1 MKSFTVT
8 PNEAGQ
14 RLDKLL
20 SKYMDTAPKS
30 FFYKMLRKKNITL
43 NGKKA
48 EGSEKVAE
56 GDEIRLF
63 LSDETIEGFQSE
75 KRRVNN
81 GENKL
86 STSSSE
92 NAENASGSQ
101 VVPLL
106 KEHEIVFEGKHL
118 LIVNKPAG
126 ELSQKAKKEDISI
139 NERVVEYL
147 KVTQKIGLDSFTPGV
162 CNRLDRNTTGLVL
175 AGKSL
180 AGLQETAELLKQRT
194 LHKYYLCIVAGKADK
209 PRHLTGYL
217 KKNEETNMVNVVSV
231 EEFKKQNLNLKEYD
245 RIETELIPLL
255 TTGGSTLVAI
265 QLITGKTHQIRA
277 HLASIGLP
285 LLGDT
290 KYGSE
295 SSNRNNSTA
304 VEKINNNGKNIANSK
319 GVNSN
324 NKISTSVEK
333 INDTSKIVTGTEK
346 LTKDSKQAASVERLN
361 SINKALNLRYQLLH
375 AYLLQFPKLSGALS
389 EVSEK
394 IITVDPPTKFARA
407 AEELFGKEE
416 YRHAIME
423 FQRSSRFRTGGT
435 H

>member
-1 MKSFTVT
+1 MKSFLVSQ
-8 PNEAGQ
+8 NEAGQ

-48 EGSEKVAE
+48 EGSEKVTE

-63 LSDETIEGFQSE
+63 LSDETIECFQSGKKSPGGQSKSAGTE
-75 KRRVNN
+75 KDAV
-81 GENKL
+81 L
-86 STSSSE
+86 
-92 NAENASGSQ
+92 Q
-101 VVPLL
+101 QIPLL
-106 KEHEIVFEGKHL
+106 KENEIVFEGKHL

-139 NERVVEYL
+139 NERIVEYL

-217 KKNEETNMVNVVSV
+217 KKNTETNTVAVVSA
-231 EEFKKQNLNLKEYD
+231 EEFKKQNLNPKEYD

-255 TTGGSTLVAI
+255 TNGGSTLAAI

-290 KYGSE
+290 KYGTE
-295 SSNRNNSTA
+295 A
-304 VEKINNNGKNIANSK
+304 
-319 GVNSN
+319 N
-324 NKISTSVEK
+324 NKQS
-333 INDTSKIVTGTEK
+333 
-346 LTKDSKQAASVERLN
+346 ASVDKLN
-361 SINKALNLRYQLLH
+361 SINRALHLRYQLLH
-375 AYLLQFPKLSGALS
+375 AYLLQFPTLTGALS

-394 IITVDPPTKFARA
+394 IITVEPTAKFAKA

-423 FQRSSRFRTGGT
+423 FKRSSRFCIGGT
-435 H
+435 D

>member
-1 MKSFTVT
+1 MKSFLVSQ
-8 PNEAGQ
+8 NEAGQ

-63 LSDETIEGFQSE
+63 LADETIESFQSE
-75 KRRVNN
+75 KRK
-81 GENKL
+81 GGK
-86 STSSSE
+86 T
-92 NAENASGSQ
+92 AEPSPDAGQ
-101 VVPLL
+101 KKAIPLL
-106 KEHEIVFEGKHL
+106 KEQEIVFEGKHL

-147 KVTQKIGLDSFTPGV
+147 RVTGKIGLDSFTPGV

-180 AGLQETAELLKQRT
+180 AGLQETAELLKQRS

-217 KKNEETNMVNVVSV
+217 KKNTETNTVHVVS
-231 EEFKKQNLNLKEYD
+231 EELFQKQKLNPKEYD
-245 RIETELIPLL
+245 RIETELIPLH
-255 TTGGSTLVAI
+255 TNGGSTLAAI

-290 KYGSE
+290 KYG
-295 SSNRNNSTA
+295 T
-304 VEKINNNGKNIANSK
+304 EKENTN
-319 GVNSN
+319 
-324 NKISTSVEK
+324 STSVERL
-333 INDTSKIVTGTEK
+333 TG
-346 LTKDSKQAASVERLN
+346 
-361 SINKALNLRYQLLH
+361 INKALHLRYQLLH
-375 AYLLQFPKLSGALS
+375 AYLLQFPKLTGALS

-394 IITVDPPTKFARA
+394 IITVDPPVKFARA

-423 FQRSSRFRTGGT
+423 FKRSSRFRSGGT
-435 H
+435 D

>member
-1 MKSFTVT
+1 MKSFLVSQ
-8 PNEAGQ
+8 NEAGQ

-20 SKYMDTAPKS
+20 SKYMDMAPKS

-75 KRRVNN
+75 KRREGTRDHCQESGTATESS
-81 GENKL
+81 GEKP
-86 STSSSE
+86 
-92 NAENASGSQ
+92 A
-101 VVPLL
+101 VPVLR
-106 KEHEIVFEGKHL
+106 EQEIVYEGKHL

-139 NERVVEYL
+139 NERIVEYL
-147 KVTQKIGLDSFTPGV
+147 KVTQNIGLDSFTPGV
-162 CNRLDRNTTGLVL
+162 CNRLDRNTTGLII

-180 AGLQETAELLKQRT
+180 AGLQEAAELLKKRT

-209 PRHLTGYL
+209 PRHLSGYL
-217 KKNEETNMVNVVSV
+217 KKNEESNTVHVVSV
-231 EEFKKQNLNLKEYD
+231 EEFQKQKLNPREYD
-245 RIETELIPLL
+245 RIETKLIPLI
-255 TTGGSTLVAI
+255 TNGGSTLLAI

-290 KYGSE
+290 KYGAE
-295 SSNRNNSTA
+295 NKNKNSAT
-304 VEKINNNGKNIANSK
+304 VERINN
-319 GVNSN
+319 
-324 NKISTSVEK
+324 
-333 INDTSKIVTGTEK
+333 
-346 LTKDSKQAASVERLN
+346 LN
-361 SINKALNLRYQLLH
+361 RTLQLRYQLLH
-375 AYLLQFPKLSGALS
+375 AYLLQFPKLSGVLS
-389 EVSEK
+389 EVSEN
-394 IITVDPPTKFARA
+394 IITVEPPAKFAKV

-416 YRHAIME
+416 YKHAIME
-423 FQRSSRFRTGGT
+423 FKRSSRFRTGGT
-435 H
+435 DQPHQ

>member
-1 MKSFTVT
+1 MKSFLVSQ
-8 PNEAGQ
+8 NEAGQ

-75 KRRVNN
+75 KRK
-81 GENKL
+81 ENREQNKADVPKQ
-86 STSSSE
+86 E
-92 NAENASGSQ
+92 I
-101 VVPLL
+101 PLL
-106 KEHEIVFEGKHL
+106 KDHEIVFEGKHL
-118 LIVNKPAG
+118 LIANKPAG

-139 NERVVEYL
+139 NERIVEYL

-162 CNRLDRNTTGLVL
+162 CNRLDRNTTGLIL

-217 KKNEETNMVNVVSV
+217 KKEEATNTVTVFSV
-231 EEFKKQNLNLKEYD
+231 EEFKKKNLNPKDYD
-245 RIETELIPLL
+245 RIETELIPLC
-255 TTGGSTLVAI
+255 TNGGSTLLAI

-277 HLASIGLP
+277 HMASIGLP

-290 KYGSE
+290 KYGVE
-295 SSNRNNSTA
+295 AEKGKNST
-304 VEKINNNGKNIANSK
+304 E
-319 GVNSN
+319 
-324 NKISTSVEK
+324 
-333 INDTSKIVTGTEK
+333 
-346 LTKDSKQAASVERLN
+346 VERLN
-361 SINKALNLRYQLLH
+361 SINRALHLRYQLLH

-394 IITVDPPTKFARA
+394 IITVEPPAKFARV

-416 YRHAIME
+416 WKHAIME
-423 FQRSSRFRTGGT
+423 FQRSERFRTGGT
-435 H
+435 D

>member
-1 MKSFTVT
+1 MKSFLVSQ
-8 PNEAGQ
+8 NEAGQ

-63 LSDETIEGFQSE
+63 LSDETIEGFQSD
-75 KRRVNN
+75 KR
-81 GENKL
+81 K
-86 STSSSE
+86 SSKEDAKSVTT
-92 NAENASGSQ
+92 GSKQ
-101 VVPLL
+101 EIPILT
-106 KEHEIVFEGKHL
+106 EQEIVFEGKHL

-147 KVTQKIGLDSFTPGV
+147 RVTQKIGLDSFTPGV

-209 PRHLTGYL
+209 TRHLTGYL
-217 KKNEETNMVNVVSV
+217 KKNTETNTVAVISA
-231 EEFKKQNLNLKEYD
+231 EEFKKQNLNPKEYD
-245 RIETELIPLL
+245 RIETELIPLI
-255 TTGGSTLVAI
+255 TNGGSTLAAI

-290 KYGSE
+290 KYGAE
-295 SSNRNNSTA
+295 TSN
-304 VEKINNNGKNIANSK
+304 
-319 GVNSN
+319 
-324 NKISTSVEK
+324 
-333 INDTSKIVTGTEK
+333 
-346 LTKDSKQAASVERLN
+346 KQSASVERLN
-361 SINKALNLRYQLLH
+361 SINWALHLRYQLLH

-394 IITVDPPTKFARA
+394 IITVDPPIKFSKA

-435 H
+435 D

>member
-1 MKSFTVT
+1 MKSFIVSQ
-8 PNEAGQ
+8 NEAGQ

-20 SKYMDTAPKS
+20 SKYMDMAPKS

-56 GDEIRLF
+56 GDEVRLF
-63 LSDETIEGFQSE
+63 LADETIEGFQSE
-75 KRRVNN
+75 KRRASAEGN
-81 GENKL
+81 GHSDVGREAAEK
-86 STSSSE
+86 STVCK
-92 NAENASGSQ
+92 A
-101 VVPLL
+101 VPLL

-139 NERVVEYL
+139 NERIVEYL

-217 KKNEETNMVNVVSV
+217 KKNEETNMVNVVSA
-231 EEFKKQNLNLKEYD
+231 EEFKKQNLNPKEYD

-290 KYGSE
+290 KYG
-295 SSNRNNSTA
+295 
-304 VEKINNNGKNIANSK
+304 VENGNGKK
-319 GVNSN
+319 
-324 NKISTSVEK
+324 STSVEK
-333 INDTSKIVTGTEK
+333 LSNNSKNFGNIESLNSNLKMSTRVEK
-346 LTKDSKQAASVERLN
+346 TNSKQSISIERLN

-394 IITVDPPTKFARA
+394 IITVEPPAKFARA

-416 YRHAIME
+416 YKHAIME
-423 FQRSSRFRTGGT
+423 FQRSSRFRAGGT

>member
-1 MKSFTVT
+1 MKSFLVSQ
-8 PNEAGQ
+8 NEAGQ

-48 EGSEKVAE
+48 DGSEKVAE

-63 LSDETIEGFQSE
+63 LSDETIAGFQSG
-75 KRRVNN
+75 K
-81 GENKL
+81 K
-86 STSSSE
+86 SE
-92 NAENASGSQ
+92 TVSDKKEHVQ
-101 VVPLL
+101 IPLL

-118 LIVNKPAG
+118 LIANKAAG
-126 ELSQKAKKEDISI
+126 ELSQMAKKEDISI
-139 NERVVEYL
+139 NERIVEYL

-162 CNRLDRNTTGLVL
+162 CNRLDRNTTGLII

-180 AGLQETAELLKQRT
+180 AGLQEAAQLLKQRT

-209 PRHLTGYL
+209 PEYLTGFL
-217 KKNEETNMVNVVSV
+217 KKEEETNTVTVVS
-231 EEFKKQNLNLKEYD
+231 ETEFKKLNLNPKEYD

-255 TTGGSTLVAI
+255 TNGGVTLAAI

-290 KYGSE
+290 KYGGERVS
-295 SSNRNNSTA
+295 
-304 VEKINNNGKNIANSK
+304 
-319 GVNSN
+319 
-324 NKISTSVEK
+324 
-333 INDTSKIVTGTEK
+333 
-346 LTKDSKQAASVERLN
+346 RLN
-361 SINKALNLRYQLLH
+361 RELHLRYQLLH

-394 IITVDPPTKFARA
+394 IITAELPAKFART

-416 YRHAIME
+416 YKNAIME
-423 FQRSSRFRTGGT
+423 FTRSSRFRTGGT
-435 H
+435 D

>member
-1 MKSFTVT
+1 MKSFLVSQ
-8 PNEAGQ
+8 NEAGQ

-75 KRRVNN
+75 KKKNN
-81 GENKL
+81 SSTNVEQMTNKQ
-86 STSSSE
+86 
-92 NAENASGSQ
+92 A
-101 VVPLL
+101 VPLL
-106 KEHEIVFEGKHL
+106 REQEIVFEGKHL

-147 KVTQKIGLDSFTPGV
+147 KVTRQIGLDSFTPGV

-209 PRHLTGYL
+209 PQHLTGYL
-217 KKNEETNMVNVVSV
+217 KKNAETNTVTVVSA
-231 EEFKKQNLNLKEYD
+231 ETFKRKNLNPEEYD

-255 TTGGSTLVAI
+255 TNGGSTLAAI

-285 LLGDT
+285 LLGDI

-295 SSNRNNSTA
+295 AENR
-304 VEKINNNGKNIANSK
+304 K
-319 GVNSN
+319 
-324 NKISTSVEK
+324 STSVE
-333 INDTSKIVTGTEK
+333 
-346 LTKDSKQAASVERLN
+346 QLN

-375 AYLLQFPKLSGALS
+375 AYLLQFPKLMGALS

-394 IITVDPPTKFARA
+394 IITVDPPVKFARA

-423 FQRSSRFRTGGT
+423 FKRSSRFRTGGT
-435 H
+435 D

>member
-1 MKSFTVT
+1 MKSFLVSQ
-8 PNEAGQ
+8 NEAGQ

-63 LSDETIEGFQSE
+63 LSDETIEGFQSD
-75 KRRVNN
+75 KR
-81 GENKL
+81 K
-86 STSSSE
+86 SSKEDAKSVTT
-92 NAENASGSQ
+92 GSKQ
-101 VVPLL
+101 EIPILT
-106 KEHEIVFEGKHL
+106 EQEIVFEGKHL

-147 KVTQKIGLDSFTPGV
+147 RVTQKIGLDSFTPGV

-209 PRHLTGYL
+209 TRHLTGYL
-217 KKNEETNMVNVVSV
+217 KKNTETNTVAVVSA
-231 EEFKKQNLNLKEYD
+231 EEFKKQNLNPKEYD
-245 RIETELIPLL
+245 RIETELIPLI
-255 TTGGSTLVAI
+255 TNGGSTLAAI

-290 KYGSE
+290 KYGAE
-295 SSNRNNSTA
+295 TSN
-304 VEKINNNGKNIANSK
+304 
-319 GVNSN
+319 
-324 NKISTSVEK
+324 
-333 INDTSKIVTGTEK
+333 
-346 LTKDSKQAASVERLN
+346 KQSASVERLN
-361 SINKALNLRYQLLH
+361 SINWALHLRYQLLH

-394 IITVDPPTKFARA
+394 IITVDPPIKFSKA

-435 H
+435 D

>member
-1 MKSFTVT
+1 MKSFLVSQ
-8 PNEAGQ
+8 NEAGQ

-63 LSDETIEGFQSE
+63 LSDETIEGFQSGKKNLGGQSSKSAGAE
-75 KRRVNN
+75 KDAV
-81 GENKL
+81 L
-86 STSSSE
+86 P
-92 NAENASGSQ
+92 Q
-101 VVPLL
+101 IPLL
-106 KEHEIVFEGKHL
+106 KESEIVFEGKHL
-118 LIVNKPAG
+118 LVVNKPAG

-139 NERVVEYL
+139 NERIVEYL

-180 AGLQETAELLKQRT
+180 VGLQETAELLKQRT

-217 KKNEETNMVNVVSV
+217 KKNTETNTVAVVSA
-231 EEFKKQNLNLKEYD
+231 EEFQKQNLNPKEYD

-255 TTGGSTLVAI
+255 TNGGSTLAAI
-265 QLITGKTHQIRA
+265 QMITGKTHQIRA

-290 KYGSE
+290 KYGTETGNKQSA
-295 SSNRNNSTA
+295 SG
-304 VEKINNNGKNIANSK
+304 EK
-319 GVNSN
+319 
-324 NKISTSVEK
+324 
-333 INDTSKIVTGTEK
+333 
-346 LTKDSKQAASVERLN
+346 LN
-361 SINKALNLRYQLLH
+361 SINRALHLRYQLLH
-375 AYLLQFPKLSGALS
+375 AYLLQFPTLTGALS

-394 IITVDPPTKFARA
+394 IITVEPNAKFAKA

-423 FQRSSRFRTGGT
+423 FKRSSRFRIGGT
-435 H
+435 D

>member
-1 MKSFTVT
+1 MKSFLVSQ
-8 PNEAGQ
+8 NEAGQ

-48 EGSEKVAE
+48 EGKDVVAE

-75 KRRVNN
+75 KRK
-81 GENKL
+81 E
-86 STSSSE
+86 SSSAPE
-92 NAENASGSQ
+92 KPETKGSTQ
-101 VVPLL
+101 NIPLL
-106 KEHEIVFEGKHL
+106 KEQEIVFEGKHL

-175 AGKSL
+175 VGKSL

-194 LHKYYLCIVAGKADK
+194 LHKYYLCIVAGKAER

-217 KKNEETNMVNVVSV
+217 KKNEETNTVKVVSV
-231 EEFKKQNLNLKEYD
+231 EKFKKSNLNPKEYD

-255 TTGGSTLVAI
+255 TDGGFTLAAI

-290 KYGSE
+290 KYG
-295 SSNRNNSTA
+295 
-304 VEKINNNGKNIANSK
+304 EKAF
-319 GVNSN
+319 
-324 NKISTSVEK
+324 
-333 INDTSKIVTGTEK
+333 
-346 LTKDSKQAASVERLN
+346 
-361 SINKALNLRYQLLH
+361 NLRYQLLH
-375 AYLLQFPKLSGALS
+375 AYLLQFPKLTGALS

-394 IITVDPPTKFARA
+394 IITVEPPEKFAKT

-416 YRHAIME
+416 YKHAIME
-423 FQRSSRFRTGGT
+423 FQRSSRFRIGGT